1 MLNNDNVILWKLSLQ
16 MWSPVYLSCRAGNNS
31 ANLESFE
38 PRHVEKTDKGKF
50 QFVEINEV
58 RVRQES
64 KEGSTAKSE
73 CHSSCEYSHLP
84 G

>member
-31 ANLESFE
+31 AKLESFE
-38 PRHVEKTDKGKF
+38 RRHAEKTNEEKF

-58 RVRQES
+58 KVR
-64 KEGSTAKSE
+64 
-73 CHSSCEYSHLP
+73 
-84 G
+84 